1 MTKTLTPRE
10 ARFVEEY
17 ASTRNAKQSAL
28 AAGYAA
34 KSAAALGPRALR
46 KAHIVA
52 ALNERGV
59 AIAPGPRPPGQ
70 RRHEAAHLRKGL
82 SGRQRRFVEEYLLC
96 GNATEAAR
104 RIGLS
109 EANAKSNGA
118 RLLARRG
125 VAEAIKAEQEAS
137 ARRTGITVDRVKRE
151 LARLAF
157 VEIGDIAD
165 WDGDALVLR
174 PRAAISRDDRAA
186 IAELKVKHGENGAR
200 ITVRLHSKQAALIAL
215 AKHFGLFEKGAAA
228 PSREEQ
234 EAARRN
240 AKEEL
245 RARLKRIMEGA
256 TDAAPAGEASE
267 AKEETKETQ
276 K

>member
-1 MTKTLTPRE
+1 MTKPLTPRE

-17 ASTRNAKQSAL
+17 ALTRNAKQSAL
-28 AAGYAA
+28 AAGYSA
-34 KSAAALGPRALR
+34 KSAAALGPRCLR
-46 KAHIVA
+46 KPHIID
-52 ALNERGV
+52 ALKTRGV
-59 AIAPGPRPPGQ
+59 TIAPGPRPPGQ
-70 RRHEAAHLRKGL
+70 LRHEAAHLRKGL

-125 VAEAIKAEQEAS
+125 VAAAIKAEQEAS

-174 PRAAISRDDRAA
+174 PRDAISSDDRAA
-186 IAELKVKHGENGAR
+186 IAELKVKEGKNGAR
-200 ITVRLHSKQAALIAL
+200 ITVRLHSKHTALIAL
-215 AKHFGLFEKGAAA
+215 AKHFGLFEKGAGG
-228 PSREEQ
+228 PSPEEQ
-234 EAARRN
+234 EAARYD
-240 AKEEL
+240 AKAEL
-245 RARLKRIMEGA
+245 RARLRRIMDGA
-256 TDAAPAGEASE
+256 KDAAPAGEGSE
-267 AKEETKETQ
+267 AKGEAEETK